1 MNASSSLVEVVERI
15 LDTGNVIDEFLAF
28 LQSRNMQK
36 IRGIFLVFLCLFTLA
51 VMVPPVYAAADQPG
65 DQPTVFIERYT
76 VTPQVLAPGDHGTV
90 AVVIK
95 NTASTATLQES
106 SGIVGGSFTTVK
118 SVDIPTQIDAIGMEG
133 NGITIISETYR
144 RFGSLGPGQSAIV
157 TFAIQAP
164 NKEGIYFPEVWVDIN
179 GGKSVRYPVPV
190 NVNSKSQMLRAP
202 TIVVGKT
209 LPDTVNPGDSFPVQ
223 LELKNAGTLRA
234 GQVILSV
241 NTSTRSIGVKGSNTV
256 VINDLEGG
264 ASKTV
269 TIDFLTDKKA
279 PIGLQNVLLNFD
291 YQLPDGTVKH
301 QTEVIEVFFKGKAEL
316 GFVSVDT
323 NPPRLAENTPFDLTI
338 RIENTGTGEAKQ
350 VSAVVDLPSEGKKE
364 AFIGKIKP
372 GNDAPALFLLE
383 GAKSGNHAYTLTIV
397 YTDDVGEHTMKRD
410 MNLYVLSTDMSGTII
425 ALLIILVI
433 IGVVGYRYWYQ
444 PKVNGERKFPWERK
458 S

>member
-1 MNASSSLVEVVERI
+1 MTSTRNPGRVRI
-15 LDTGNVIDEFLAF
+15 GAFAPLFAVIA
-28 LQSRNMQK
+28 
-36 IRGIFLVFLCLFTLA
+36 CLFILMIAIPQVSAET
-51 VMVPPVYAAADQPG
+51 
-65 DQPTVFIERYT
+65 DQPTVFIESYT
-76 VTPQVLAPGDHGTV
+76 VTPQVLAPGDYGTI
-90 AVVIK
+90 AVVIR
-95 NTASTATLQES
+95 NTAGSATLTELTGQS
-106 SGIVGGSFTTVK
+106 TGGGVASTRV
-118 SVDIPTQIDAIGMEG
+118 VDIPTQIDTISLEG
-133 NGITIISETYR
+133 KGITVISSSYH
-144 RFGSLGPGQSAIV
+144 RFGSLGPGQSATV
-157 TFAIQAP
+157 TFAIRAP
-164 NKEGIYFPEVWVDIN
+164 NGEGIYFPEVWVDIN

-190 NVNSKSQMLRAP
+190 NVNSKSQMFRAP

-234 GQVILSV
+234 GQVLLSV
-241 NTSTRSIGVKGSNTV
+241 NTSTSSIGVKGSNTV

-269 TIDFLTDKKA
+269 TIDFVTDKKA
-279 PIGLQNVLLNFD
+279 PIGLQNILLTFD

-372 GNDAPALFLLE
+372 GNDAPAIFLLE
-383 GAKSGNHAYTLTIV
+383 GAKAGNHPYTLSIT
-397 YTDDVGEHTMKRD
+397 YTDDMGTHTMTRD
-410 MNLYVLSTDMSGTII
+410 MNLRVPQADISGTII
-425 ALLIILVI
+425 FVIIILGILGFVA
-433 IGVVGYRYWYQ
+433 YRYWYL
-444 PKVNGERKFPWERK
+444 PRINGDGKFPWVK
-458 S
+458 KN